1 MSYELGHDVSQA
13 VSRAVSQA
21 VSPALSSAA
30 NPAAPLRCALHGAAQ
45 ARPALQVLAVDC
57 SDAAGQGD
65 AAQRA
70 LARQRVRAVLLQH
83 AGPDIASP
91 LLAAPRMAAGGG
103 QVSISHGAGLS
114 LVAWGINLQIGVDL
128 VDLAQLGDALPQT
141 LADTAALYLGRKVA
155 KRLHREGTTPAL
167 WRRRFAQ
174 AWARYEASLKC
185 LGLTLDEW
193 TPAMQ
198 ARLSGCATAVL
209 ALPVGLPGDSARWVA
224 AVAWRADS
232 ATGAQAPPVPTPGL
246 GH

>member
-1 MSYELGHDVSQA
+1 VK
-13 VSRAVSQA
+13 
-21 VSPALSSAA
+21 PAI
-30 NPAAPLRCALHGAAQ
+30 NPAAPLRCALRGAAR

-91 LLAAPRMAAGGG
+91 LLAAPRMAVGGR

-155 KRLHREGTTPAL
+155 KRLHREGTTPTL

-174 AWARYEASLKC
+174 AWVRHEASLKC

-193 TPAMQ
+193 SPAMQ
-198 ARLSGCATAVL
+198 ARLAGCATAAL
-209 ALPVGLPGDSARWVA
+209 ALPVNLPGDPARWVA
-224 AVAWRADS
+224 AVAWRADKLAGTS
-232 ATGAQAPPVPTPGL
+232 APPAPRLGPGY
-246 GH
+246 